1 MDKLIIIAGAII
13 IALGLGLIVTGAM
26 YQELHEAYEMGGVLW
41 LVVGSI
47 TTVFGIKTRREKIK
61 NLESMR

>member
-1 MDKLIIIAGAII
+1 MDKLIIIAGSII
-13 IALGLGLIVTGAM
+13 IALGLGFIITGEI
-26 YQELHEAYEMGGVLW
+26 YRDLHEAYGIGGVLW

-47 TTVFGIKTRREKIK
+47 TTGFGIKARREKIK